1 MTDRPIMNDTQ
12 RLREISRLQS
22 ELQAAEAEAAAK
34 VEAIKRQINELCGIS
49 CATQARKKDP
59 MSNAAFL
66 SRGKAAAGRGRR
78 ERFAQG

>member
-1 MTDRPIMNDTQ
+1 MTDRFMMNDTQ

-49 CATQARKKDP
+49 CATQVRKKKA
-59 MSNAAFL
+59 MSNADFL
-66 SRGKAAAGRGRR
+66 ALGKNTAGGRR

>member
-49 CATQARKKDP
+49 CAKQARKKKV
-59 MSNAAFL
+59 MSNADFL
-66 SRGKAAAGRGRR
+66 ASGKAAAGGGRR
-78 ERFAQG
+78 ERVTQD